1 MIFSLDEKSFPPDAT
16 SLTPLPGET
25 LDNYQKDQES
35 TKVVSESVGNNC
47 QQAIAV
53 NIDSE

>member
-1 MIFSLDEKSFPPDAT
+1 MINPFLLDAT
-16 SLTPLPGET
+16 PLTQRPGET

-35 TKVVSESVGNNC
+35 RKVVSETVGNNC
-47 QQAIAV
+47 QQVIAA